1 VKASPVFAVGAYR
14 TALLASPEDVAGEFS
29 KHRVIACAGAIEPGL
44 LASLMRLCRE
54 GSFEP
59 DEVVGLGHREVE
71 KPQRAGGTLSLALK
85 RAELIDWIER
95 ATGCGP
101 LGAVEGR
108 LVRARANNMDQL
120 LWHDDLDDPRRR
132 LAITINL
139 SERAYEGGV
148 FELREKRS
156 EKLLATHLH
165 AEPGTALIFDVA
177 YDIEHRVLPVT
188 SGGPRCVY
196 TGWFF
201 RRAK

>member
-1 VKASPVFAVGAYR
+1 
-14 TALLASPEDVAGEFS
+14 
-29 KHRVIACAGAIEPGL
+29 
-44 LASLMRLCRE
+44 MRLCRE
-54 GSFEP
+54 GGFEP
-59 DEVVGLGHREVE
+59 DEVAGLGHREIE
-71 KPQRAGGTLSLALK
+71 NPQRAGRTISLALK

-101 LGAVEGR
+101 LETVEGR
-108 LVRARANNMDQL
+108 VVRARANNHDQL
-120 LWHDDLDDPRRR
+120 LWHDDLDNARRR

-139 SERAYEGGV
+139 SEHSYEGGV

-156 EKLLATHLH
+156 HTLLASHRH
-165 AEPGTALIFDVA
+165 IEAGTALIFDVA

-201 RRAK
+201 RRGL